1 MPHFGIPLVMM
12 SSPDLERLFYEGC
25 YDRILATTLRTKTET
40 LNVFVVGALAF
51 TGRLDEAEITGRLII
66 ADDARDELD
75 AVIVRFF
82 LCTGAC
88 HAGLLAKALKWAKS
102 NAAALRAPNPRSR
115 FFAYQGLGLVR
126 YFEGRM
132 ARSRRLTL
140 RALSAAIEAHFPYGR
155 LLALDL
161 RGHALVQT
169 GQVFSGL
176 RLLQQAG
183 HLAADLGFVANAQ
196 TIQVAEHV
204 YRLRYRV
211 PSPGDVLARLEQL
224 ARSPSV
230 SFFARRNA
238 LLELVWQHALRSDVP
253 AAELCLNEAAR
264 IALPDEDR
272 RGRVRGLLART
283 VLLMLSEGRVAA
295 IPYLEEARRMAQ
307 DDPSLH
313 VETLF
318 VEAAVL
324 QAHRPE
330 LPSELESLVH
340 MTGIDR
346 ARVAHELILGS
357 PRSPHLPLED
367 RLGELLLNLPS
378 MPPEMRTVHLV
389 HEQLTGLVPW
399 SLGLH
404 PGRRI
409 YLTETS
415 LLTEDHG
422 RLSVHK
428 HPSGPSVRVLR
439 ELATGPKTNA
449 DLMRSVWNLSSYS
462 PSRHDPTLH
471 TAVARLR
478 AGLAPNSEW
487 IVTTDRG
494 YQLASDV
501 ELVLICNGFQV
512 HAMGDVGDEAELEP
526 ISERESHILE
536 ILGRRRAASSTE
548 LAEDLRVSDATA
560 LRSLRSLV
568 ATGKLHRTGRGKG
581 TRYSLVPE
589 AAPVWEERS

>member
-1 MPHFGIPLVMM
+1 MSEFRIPLAMM
-12 SSPDLERLFYEGC
+12 SPPDLERLFYEGC
-25 YDRILATTLRTKTET
+25 YDRILAATLRTQAGD
-40 LNVFVVGALAF
+40 LNPFVVGALAF
-51 TGRLDEAEITGRLII
+51 SGRLDEAEITGRLILS
-66 ADDARDELD
+66 DETRDEVD
-75 AVIVRFF
+75 AVAVRFF
-82 LCTGAC
+82 LCAGAC
-88 HAGLLAKALKWAKS
+88 HAGLLGKALKWAKS
-102 NAAALRAPNPRSR
+102 NIGALGAPNPRSR
-115 FFAYQGLGLVR
+115 FFGYQGLGLVR

-132 ARSRRLTL
+132 ARSRRFTL
-140 RALSAAIEAHFPYGR
+140 RALSAAIEAQFPYGR

-176 RLLQQAG
+176 RLLQQAE

-196 TIQVAEHV
+196 TIQVAEQV

-211 PSPGDVLARLEQL
+211 PSPGDALARLEQL

-238 LLELVWQHALRSDVP
+238 LLELVWQHAFRSDVP
-253 AAELCLNEAAR
+253 TAELCLNEAAR

-272 RGRVRGLLART
+272 RGRVRGLLARA

-295 IPYLEEARRMAQ
+295 VPYLEEARRIAQ
-307 DDPSLH
+307 EDPSLR
-313 VETLF
+313 VEVLF
-318 VEAAVL
+318 VEAAVVRAERPGIASEL
-324 QAHRPE
+324 GHLAHR
-330 LPSELESLVH
+330 
-340 MTGIDR
+340 TGIDR
-346 ARVAHELILGS
+346 ARIAQELALGS
-357 PRSPHLPLED
+357 RSTCLPLED

-378 MPPEMRTVHLV
+378 MPPEMRVVHLV
-389 HEQLTGLVPW
+389 HEHLAGLVPW
-399 SLGLH
+399 SLNLN

-428 HPSGPSVRVLR
+428 HPSRPSVRVLR

-449 DLMRSVWNLSSYS
+449 ELMSSVWNLSSYS

-478 AGLAPNSEW
+478 AGLAPNGEW
-487 IVTTDRG
+487 ILTTDRG

-501 ELVLICNGFQV
+501 ELVLVGDRLQV
-512 HAMGDVGDEAELEP
+512 YAMGTVGDEVELESA
-526 ISERESHILE
+526 SERESHILE

-560 LRSLRSLV
+560 LRSLRALV

-589 AAPVWEERS
+589 ESPVREERS

>member
-1 MPHFGIPLVMM
+1 MSEFRIPLAMM
-12 SSPDLERLFYEGC
+12 SPPDLERLFYEGC
-25 YDRILATTLRTKTET
+25 YDRILAATLRTQAGD
-40 LNVFVVGALAF
+40 LNPFVVGALAF
-51 TGRLDEAEITGRLII
+51 SGRLDEAEITGRLILS
-66 ADDARDELD
+66 DETRDEVD
-75 AVIVRFF
+75 AVAVRFF
-82 LCTGAC
+82 LCAGAC
-88 HAGLLAKALKWAKS
+88 HAGLLGKALKWAKS
-102 NAAALRAPNPRSR
+102 NIGALGAPNPRSR
-115 FFAYQGLGLVR
+115 FFGYQGLGLVR

-132 ARSRRLTL
+132 ARSRRFTL
-140 RALSAAIEAHFPYGR
+140 RALSAAIEAQFPYGR

-176 RLLQQAG
+176 RLLQQAE

-196 TIQVAEHV
+196 TIQVAEQV

-211 PSPGDVLARLEQL
+211 PSPGDALARLEQL

-238 LLELVWQHALRSDVP
+238 LLELVWQHAFRSDVP
-253 AAELCLNEAAR
+253 TAELCLNEAAR

-272 RGRVRGLLART
+272 RGRVRGLLARA

-295 IPYLEEARRMAQ
+295 VPYLEEARRIAQ
-307 DDPSLH
+307 EDPSLR
-313 VETLF
+313 VEVLF
-318 VEAAVL
+318 VEAAVVRAERPGIASEL
-324 QAHRPE
+324 GHLAHR
-330 LPSELESLVH
+330 
-340 MTGIDR
+340 TGIDR
-346 ARVAHELILGS
+346 ARIAQELALGS
-357 PRSPHLPLED
+357 RSTCLPLED

-378 MPPEMRTVHLV
+378 MPPEMRVVHLV
-389 HEQLTGLVPW
+389 HEHLAGLVPW
-399 SLGLH
+399 SLNLN

-428 HPSGPSVRVLR
+428 HPSRPSVRVLR

-449 DLMRSVWNLSSYS
+449 ELMSSVWNLSSYS

-478 AGLAPNSEW
+478 AGLAPNGEW
-487 IVTTDRG
+487 ILTTDRG

-501 ELVLICNGFQV
+501 ELVLVGDRLQV
-512 HAMGDVGDEAELEP
+512 YAMGTVGDEVELESV
-526 ISERESHILE
+526 SERESHILE

-560 LRSLRSLV
+560 LRSLRALV

-589 AAPVWEERS
+589 ESPVREERS

>member
-1 MPHFGIPLVMM
+1 MSEFRIPLAMM
-12 SSPDLERLFYEGC
+12 SPPDLERLFYEGC
-25 YDRILATTLRTKTET
+25 YDRILAATLRTQAGD
-40 LNVFVVGALAF
+40 LNPFVVGALAF
-51 TGRLDEAEITGRLII
+51 SGRLDEAEITGRLILS
-66 ADDARDELD
+66 DETRDEVD
-75 AVIVRFF
+75 AAAVRFF
-82 LCTGAC
+82 LCAGAC
-88 HAGLLAKALKWAKS
+88 HAGLLGKALKWAKS
-102 NAAALRAPNPRSR
+102 NIGALGAPNPRSR
-115 FFAYQGLGLVR
+115 FFGYQGLGLVR

-132 ARSRRLTL
+132 ARSRRFTL
-140 RALSAAIEAHFPYGR
+140 RALSAAIEAQFPYGR

-176 RLLQQAG
+176 RLLQQAE

-196 TIQVAEHV
+196 TIQVAEQV

-211 PSPGDVLARLEQL
+211 PSPGDALARLEQL

-238 LLELVWQHALRSDVP
+238 LLELVWQHAFRSDVP
-253 AAELCLNEAAR
+253 TAELCLNEAAR

-272 RGRVRGLLART
+272 RGRVRGLLARA

-295 IPYLEEARRMAQ
+295 VPYLEEARRIAQ
-307 DDPSLH
+307 EDPSLR
-313 VETLF
+313 VEVLF
-318 VEAAVL
+318 VEAAVVRAERPGIASEL
-324 QAHRPE
+324 GHLAHR
-330 LPSELESLVH
+330 
-340 MTGIDR
+340 TGIDR
-346 ARVAHELILGS
+346 ARIAQELALGS
-357 PRSPHLPLED
+357 RSTCLPLED

-378 MPPEMRTVHLV
+378 MPPEMRVVHLV
-389 HEQLTGLVPW
+389 HEHLAGLVPW
-399 SLGLH
+399 SLNLN

-428 HPSGPSVRVLR
+428 HPSRPSVRVLR

-449 DLMRSVWNLSSYS
+449 ELMSSVWNLSSYS

-478 AGLAPNSEW
+478 AGLAPNGEW
-487 IVTTDRG
+487 ILTTDRG

-501 ELVLICNGFQV
+501 ELVLVGDRLQV
-512 HAMGDVGDEAELEP
+512 YAMGTVGDEVELESA
-526 ISERESHILE
+526 SERESHILE

-560 LRSLRSLV
+560 LRSLRALV

-589 AAPVWEERS
+589 ESPVREERS

>member
-1 MPHFGIPLVMM
+1 MSEFRIPLAMM
-12 SSPDLERLFYEGC
+12 SPPDLERLFYEGC
-25 YDRILATTLRTKTET
+25 YDRILAATLRTQAGD
-40 LNVFVVGALAF
+40 LNPFVVGALAF
-51 TGRLDEAEITGRLII
+51 SGRLDEAEITGRLILS
-66 ADDARDELD
+66 DETRDEVD
-75 AVIVRFF
+75 AVAVRFF
-82 LCTGAC
+82 LCAGAC
-88 HAGLLAKALKWAKS
+88 HAGLLGKALKWAKS
-102 NAAALRAPNPRSR
+102 NIGALGAPNPRSR
-115 FFAYQGLGLVR
+115 FFGYQGLGLVR

-132 ARSRRLTL
+132 ARSRRFTL
-140 RALSAAIEAHFPYGR
+140 RALSAAIEAQFPYGR

-176 RLLQQAG
+176 RLLQQAE

-196 TIQVAEHV
+196 TIQVAEQV

-211 PSPGDVLARLEQL
+211 PSPGDALARLEQL

-238 LLELVWQHALRSDVP
+238 LLELVWQHAFRSDVP
-253 AAELCLNEAAR
+253 TAELCLNEAAR

-272 RGRVRGLLART
+272 RGRVRGLLARA

-295 IPYLEEARRMAQ
+295 VPYLEEARRIAQ
-307 DDPSLH
+307 EDPSLR
-313 VETLF
+313 VEVLF
-318 VEAAVL
+318 VEAAVVRAERPGIASEL
-324 QAHRPE
+324 GHLAHR
-330 LPSELESLVH
+330 
-340 MTGIDR
+340 TGIDR
-346 ARVAHELILGS
+346 ARIAQELALGS
-357 PRSPHLPLED
+357 RSTCLPLED

-378 MPPEMRTVHLV
+378 MPPEMRVVHLV
-389 HEQLTGLVPW
+389 HEHLAGLVPW
-399 SLGLH
+399 SLNLN

-428 HPSGPSVRVLR
+428 HPSRPSVRVLR

-449 DLMRSVWNLSSYS
+449 ELMSSVWNLSSYS

-478 AGLAPNSEW
+478 AGLAPNGEW
-487 IVTTDRG
+487 ILTTDRG

-501 ELVLICNGFQV
+501 ELVLVGDRLQV
-512 HAMGDVGDEAELEP
+512 YAMGTVGDQVELESV
-526 ISERESHILE
+526 SERESHILE

-560 LRSLRSLV
+560 LRSLRALV

-589 AAPVWEERS
+589 ESPVREERS

>member
-1 MPHFGIPLVMM
+1 MM
-12 SSPDLERLFYEGC
+12 SPPDLERLFYEGC
-25 YDRILATTLRTKTET
+25 YDRILAKTLRTQTGN
-40 LNVFVVGALAF
+40 LDPFVVGALAF
-51 TGRLDEAEITGRLII
+51 TGRLDEAEITGRLITS
-66 ADDARDELD
+66 DDTRDEVD
-75 AVIVRFF
+75 AVAVRFF
-82 LCTGAC
+82 LCAGAC
-88 HAGLLAKALKWAKS
+88 HAGLLGKALKWAKS
-102 NAAALRAPNPRSR
+102 NLAALGASDPRSR

-132 ARSRRLTL
+132 ARSRRFTL

-196 TIQVAEHV
+196 TIQVSEHI

-211 PSPGDVLARLEQL
+211 PSPGDLLTRLEQL
-224 ARSPSV
+224 ARSPTV

-238 LLELVWQHALRSDVP
+238 LLELVWQHAFRSDVR
-253 AAELCLNEAAR
+253 AAEQCLNEATR

-272 RGRVRGLLART
+272 RGRVRGLLARA

-295 IPYLEEARRMAQ
+295 VPYLEEARRLAHE
-307 DDPSLH
+307 DPSLR
-313 VETLF
+313 VEALF

-324 QAHRPE
+324 RAGRPE
-330 LPSELESLVH
+330 VASELEHLAH
-340 MTGIDR
+340 RTGIDR
-346 ARVAHELILGS
+346 ARIAQELALGF
-357 PRSPHLPLED
+357 RSTRLPLED

-378 MPPEMRTVHLV
+378 MPPEMRVVHLV
-389 HEQLTGLVPW
+389 HEQLAGLVPW
-399 SLGLH
+399 SLGLS

-439 ELATGPKTNA
+439 ELAAGPKTNA
-449 DLMRSVWNLSSYS
+449 ELMSSVWNLSLYS

-478 AGLAPNSEW
+478 AGLAPNGEW
-487 IVTTDRG
+487 ILTTDRG

-501 ELVLICNGFQV
+501 ELVLIGNDVQV
-512 HAMGDVGDEAELEP
+512 HAMGSVGEEAEP
-526 ISERESHILE
+526 VSERESHILE

-581 TRYSLVPE
+581 TRYSLIPE
-589 AAPVWEERS
+589 ESPVREERS

>member
-1 MPHFGIPLVMM
+1 MSEFRIPLAMM
-12 SSPDLERLFYEGC
+12 SPPDFERLFYEGC
-25 YDRILATTLRTKTET
+25 YDRILAATLRTQAGD
-40 LNVFVVGALAF
+40 LNPFVVGALAF
-51 TGRLDEAEITGRLII
+51 SGRLDEAEITGRLILS
-66 ADDARDELD
+66 DETRDEVD
-75 AVIVRFF
+75 AVAVRFF
-82 LCTGAC
+82 LCAGAC
-88 HAGLLAKALKWAKS
+88 HAGLLGKALKWAKS
-102 NAAALRAPNPRSR
+102 NIGALGAPNPRSR
-115 FFAYQGLGLVR
+115 FFGYQGLGLVR

-132 ARSRRLTL
+132 ARSRRFTL
-140 RALSAAIEAHFPYGR
+140 RALSAAIEAQFPYGR

-176 RLLQQAG
+176 RLLQQAE

-196 TIQVAEHV
+196 TIQVAEQV

-211 PSPGDVLARLEQL
+211 PSPGDALARLEQL

-238 LLELVWQHALRSDVP
+238 LLELVWQHAFRSDVP
-253 AAELCLNEAAR
+253 TAELCLNEAAR

-272 RGRVRGLLART
+272 RGRVRGLLARA

-295 IPYLEEARRMAQ
+295 VPYLEEARRIAQ
-307 DDPSLH
+307 EDPSLR
-313 VETLF
+313 VEVLF
-318 VEAAVL
+318 VEAAVVR
-324 QAHRPE
+324 AERPGIA
-330 LPSELESLVH
+330 SELGHLAH
-340 MTGIDR
+340 KTGIDR
-346 ARVAHELILGS
+346 ARIAQELALGS
-357 PRSPHLPLED
+357 RSTCLPLED

-378 MPPEMRTVHLV
+378 MPPEMRVVHLV
-389 HEQLTGLVPW
+389 HEHLAGLVPW
-399 SLGLH
+399 SLNLN

-428 HPSGPSVRVLR
+428 HPSRPSVRVLR

-449 DLMRSVWNLSSYS
+449 ELMSSVWNLSSYS

-478 AGLAPNSEW
+478 AGLAPNGEW
-487 IVTTDRG
+487 ILTTDRG

-501 ELVLICNGFQV
+501 ELVLVGDRLQV
-512 HAMGDVGDEAELEP
+512 YAMGTVGDEVELESV
-526 ISERESHILE
+526 SERESHILE

-560 LRSLRSLV
+560 LRSLRALV

-589 AAPVWEERS
+589 ESPVREERS

>member
-1 MPHFGIPLVMM
+1 MSEFRIPLAMM
-12 SSPDLERLFYEGC
+12 SPPDLERLFYEGC
-25 YDRILATTLRTKTET
+25 YDRILAATLRTQAGD
-40 LNVFVVGALAF
+40 LNPFVVGALAF
-51 TGRLDEAEITGRLII
+51 SGRLDEAEITGRLILS
-66 ADDARDELD
+66 DETRDEVD
-75 AVIVRFF
+75 AAAVRFF
-82 LCTGAC
+82 LCAGAC
-88 HAGLLAKALKWAKS
+88 HAGLLGKALKWAKS
-102 NAAALRAPNPRSR
+102 NIGALGAPNPRSR
-115 FFAYQGLGLVR
+115 FFGYQGLGLVR

-132 ARSRRLTL
+132 ARSRRFTL
-140 RALSAAIEAHFPYGR
+140 RALSAAIEAQFPYGR

-176 RLLQQAG
+176 RLLQQAE

-196 TIQVAEHV
+196 TIQVAEQV

-211 PSPGDVLARLEQL
+211 PSPGDALARLEQL

-238 LLELVWQHALRSDVP
+238 LLELVWQHAFRSDVP
-253 AAELCLNEAAR
+253 TAELCLNEAAR

-272 RGRVRGLLART
+272 RGRVRGLLARA

-295 IPYLEEARRMAQ
+295 VPYLEEARRIAQ
-307 DDPSLH
+307 EDPSLR
-313 VETLF
+313 VEVLF
-318 VEAAVL
+318 VEAAVVRAERPGIASEL
-324 QAHRPE
+324 GHLAHR
-330 LPSELESLVH
+330 
-340 MTGIDR
+340 TGIDR
-346 ARVAHELILGS
+346 ARIAQELALGS
-357 PRSPHLPLED
+357 RSTCLPLED

-378 MPPEMRTVHLV
+378 MPPEMRVVHLV
-389 HEQLTGLVPW
+389 HEHLAGLVPW
-399 SLGLH
+399 SLNLN

-428 HPSGPSVRVLR
+428 HPSRPSVRVLR

-449 DLMRSVWNLSSYS
+449 ELMSSVWNLSSYS

-478 AGLAPNSEW
+478 AGLAPNGEW
-487 IVTTDRG
+487 ILTTDRG

-501 ELVLICNGFQV
+501 ELVLVGDRLQV
-512 HAMGDVGDEAELEP
+512 YAMGTVGDQVELESV
-526 ISERESHILE
+526 SERESHILE

-560 LRSLRSLV
+560 LRSLRALV

-589 AAPVWEERS
+589 ESPVREERS

>member
-1 MPHFGIPLVMM
+1 MSEFRIPLAMM
-12 SSPDLERLFYEGC
+12 SPPDFERLFYEGC
-25 YDRILATTLRTKTET
+25 YDRILAATLRTQAGD
-40 LNVFVVGALAF
+40 LNPFVVGALAF
-51 TGRLDEAEITGRLII
+51 SGRLDEAEITGRLILS
-66 ADDARDELD
+66 DETRDEVD
-75 AVIVRFF
+75 AVAVRFF
-82 LCTGAC
+82 LCAGAC
-88 HAGLLAKALKWAKS
+88 HAGLLGKALKWAKS
-102 NAAALRAPNPRSR
+102 NIGALGAPNPRSR
-115 FFAYQGLGLVR
+115 FFGYQGLGLVR

-132 ARSRRLTL
+132 ARSRRFTL
-140 RALSAAIEAHFPYGR
+140 RALSAAIEAQFPYGR

-176 RLLQQAG
+176 RLLQQAE

-196 TIQVAEHV
+196 TIQVAEQV

-211 PSPGDVLARLEQL
+211 PSPGDALARLEQL

-238 LLELVWQHALRSDVP
+238 LLELVWQHAFRSDVP
-253 AAELCLNEAAR
+253 TAELCLNEAAR

-272 RGRVRGLLART
+272 RGRVRGLLARA

-295 IPYLEEARRMAQ
+295 VPYLEEARRIAQ
-307 DDPSLH
+307 EDPSLR
-313 VETLF
+313 VEVLF
-318 VEAAVL
+318 VEAAVVRAERPGIASEL
-324 QAHRPE
+324 GHLAHR
-330 LPSELESLVH
+330 
-340 MTGIDR
+340 TGIDR
-346 ARVAHELILGS
+346 ARIAQELALGS
-357 PRSPHLPLED
+357 RSTCLPLED

-378 MPPEMRTVHLV
+378 MPPEMRVVHLV
-389 HEQLTGLVPW
+389 HEHLAGLVPW
-399 SLGLH
+399 SLNLN

-428 HPSGPSVRVLR
+428 HPSRPSVRVLR

-449 DLMRSVWNLSSYS
+449 ELMSSVWNLSSYS

-478 AGLAPNSEW
+478 AGLAPNGEW
-487 IVTTDRG
+487 ILTTDRG

-501 ELVLICNGFQV
+501 ELVLVGDRLQV
-512 HAMGDVGDEAELEP
+512 YAMGTVGDEVELESV
-526 ISERESHILE
+526 SERESHILE

-560 LRSLRSLV
+560 LRSLRALV

-589 AAPVWEERS
+589 ESPVREERS

>member
-1 MPHFGIPLVMM
+1 MSEFRIPLAMM
-12 SSPDLERLFYEGC
+12 SPPDFERLFYEGC
-25 YDRILATTLRTKTET
+25 YDRILAATLRTQAGD
-40 LNVFVVGALAF
+40 LNPFVVGALAF
-51 TGRLDEAEITGRLII
+51 SGRLDEAEITGRLILS
-66 ADDARDELD
+66 DETRDEVD
-75 AVIVRFF
+75 AVAVRFF
-82 LCTGAC
+82 LCAGAC
-88 HAGLLAKALKWAKS
+88 HAGLLGKALKWAKS
-102 NAAALRAPNPRSR
+102 NIGALGAPNPRSR
-115 FFAYQGLGLVR
+115 FFGYQGLGLVR

-132 ARSRRLTL
+132 ARSRRFTL
-140 RALSAAIEAHFPYGR
+140 RALSAAIEAQFPYGR

-176 RLLQQAG
+176 RLLQQAE

-196 TIQVAEHV
+196 TIQVAEQV

-211 PSPGDVLARLEQL
+211 PSPGDALARLEQL

-238 LLELVWQHALRSDVP
+238 LLELVWQHAFRSDVP
-253 AAELCLNEAAR
+253 TAELCLNEAAR

-272 RGRVRGLLART
+272 RGRVRGLLARA

-295 IPYLEEARRMAQ
+295 VPYLEEARRIAQ
-307 DDPSLH
+307 EDPSLR
-313 VETLF
+313 VEVLF
-318 VEAAVL
+318 VEAAVVRAERPGIASEL
-324 QAHRPE
+324 GHLAHR
-330 LPSELESLVH
+330 
-340 MTGIDR
+340 TGIDR
-346 ARVAHELILGS
+346 ARIAQELALGS
-357 PRSPHLPLED
+357 RSTCLPLED

-378 MPPEMRTVHLV
+378 MPPEMRVVHLV
-389 HEQLTGLVPW
+389 HEHLAGLVPW
-399 SLGLH
+399 SLGLN

-428 HPSGPSVRVLR
+428 HPSRPSVRVLR

-449 DLMRSVWNLSSYS
+449 ELMSSVWNLSSYS

-478 AGLAPNSEW
+478 AGLAPNGEW
-487 IVTTDRG
+487 ILTTDRG

-501 ELVLICNGFQV
+501 ELVLVGDRLQV
-512 HAMGDVGDEAELEP
+512 YAMGTVGDEVELESA
-526 ISERESHILE
+526 SERESHILE

-560 LRSLRSLV
+560 LRSLRALV

-589 AAPVWEERS
+589 ESPVREERS

>member
-1 MPHFGIPLVMM
+1 MSEFRIPLAMM
-12 SSPDLERLFYEGC
+12 SPPDLERLFYEGC
-25 YDRILATTLRTKTET
+25 YDRILAATLRTQAGD
-40 LNVFVVGALAF
+40 LNPFVVGALAF
-51 TGRLDEAEITGRLII
+51 SGRLDEAEITGRLILS
-66 ADDARDELD
+66 DETRDEVD
-75 AVIVRFF
+75 AVAVRFF
-82 LCTGAC
+82 LCAGAC
-88 HAGLLAKALKWAKS
+88 HAGLLGKALKWAKS
-102 NAAALRAPNPRSR
+102 NIGALGAPNPRSR
-115 FFAYQGLGLVR
+115 FFGYQGLGLVR

-132 ARSRRLTL
+132 ARSRRFTL
-140 RALSAAIEAHFPYGR
+140 RALSAAIEAQFPYGR

-176 RLLQQAG
+176 RLLQQAE

-196 TIQVAEHV
+196 TIQVAEQV

-211 PSPGDVLARLEQL
+211 PSPGDALARLEQL

-238 LLELVWQHALRSDVP
+238 LLELVWQHAFRSDVP
-253 AAELCLNEAAR
+253 TAELCLNEAAR

-272 RGRVRGLLART
+272 LGRVRGLLARA

-295 IPYLEEARRMAQ
+295 VPYLEEARRIAQ
-307 DDPSLH
+307 EDPSLR
-313 VETLF
+313 VEVLF
-318 VEAAVL
+318 VEAAVVRAERPGIASEL
-324 QAHRPE
+324 GHLAHR
-330 LPSELESLVH
+330 
-340 MTGIDR
+340 TGIDR
-346 ARVAHELILGS
+346 ARIAQELALGS
-357 PRSPHLPLED
+357 RSTCLPLED

-378 MPPEMRTVHLV
+378 MPPEMRVVHLV
-389 HEQLTGLVPW
+389 HEHLAGLVPW
-399 SLGLH
+399 SLNLN

-428 HPSGPSVRVLR
+428 HPSRPSVRVLR

-449 DLMRSVWNLSSYS
+449 ELMSSVWNLSSYS

-478 AGLAPNSEW
+478 AGLAPNGEW
-487 IVTTDRG
+487 ILTTDRG

-501 ELVLICNGFQV
+501 ELVLVGDRLQV
-512 HAMGDVGDEAELEP
+512 YAMGTVGDEVELESV
-526 ISERESHILE
+526 SERESHILE

-560 LRSLRSLV
+560 LRSLRALV

-589 AAPVWEERS
+589 ESPVREERS

>member
-1 MPHFGIPLVMM
+1 MSEFRIPLAMM
-12 SSPDLERLFYEGC
+12 SPPDLERLFYEGC
-25 YDRILATTLRTKTET
+25 YDRILAATLRTQAGD
-40 LNVFVVGALAF
+40 LNPFVVGALAF
-51 TGRLDEAEITGRLII
+51 SGRLDEAEITGRLILS
-66 ADDARDELD
+66 DETRDEVD
-75 AVIVRFF
+75 AAAVRFF
-82 LCTGAC
+82 LCAGAC
-88 HAGLLAKALKWAKS
+88 HAGLLGKALKWAKS
-102 NAAALRAPNPRSR
+102 NIGALGAPNPRSR
-115 FFAYQGLGLVR
+115 FFGYQGLGLVR

-132 ARSRRLTL
+132 ARSRRFTL
-140 RALSAAIEAHFPYGR
+140 RALSAAIEAQFPYGR

-176 RLLQQAG
+176 RLLQQAE

-196 TIQVAEHV
+196 TIQVAEQV

-211 PSPGDVLARLEQL
+211 PSPGDALARLEQL

-238 LLELVWQHALRSDVP
+238 LLELVWQHAFRSDVP
-253 AAELCLNEAAR
+253 TAELCLNEAAR

-272 RGRVRGLLART
+272 RGRVRGLLARA

-295 IPYLEEARRMAQ
+295 VPYLEEARRIAQ
-307 DDPSLH
+307 EDPSLR
-313 VETLF
+313 VEVLF
-318 VEAAVL
+318 VEAAVVRAERPGIASEL
-324 QAHRPE
+324 GHLAHR
-330 LPSELESLVH
+330 
-340 MTGIDR
+340 TGIDR
-346 ARVAHELILGS
+346 ARIAQELALGS
-357 PRSPHLPLED
+357 RSTCLPLED

-378 MPPEMRTVHLV
+378 MPPEMRVVHLV
-389 HEQLTGLVPW
+389 HEHLAGLVPW
-399 SLGLH
+399 SLNLN

-428 HPSGPSVRVLR
+428 HPSRPSVRVLR

-449 DLMRSVWNLSSYS
+449 ELMSSVWNLSSYS

-478 AGLAPNSEW
+478 AGLAPNGEW
-487 IVTTDRG
+487 ILTTDRG

-501 ELVLICNGFQV
+501 ELVLVGDRLQV
-512 HAMGDVGDEAELEP
+512 YAMGTVGDEVELESV
-526 ISERESHILE
+526 SERESHILE

-560 LRSLRSLV
+560 LRSLRALV

-589 AAPVWEERS
+589 ESPVREERS

>member
-1 MPHFGIPLVMM
+1 MSEFRIPLAMM
-12 SSPDLERLFYEGC
+12 SPPDFERLFYEGC
-25 YDRILATTLRTKTET
+25 YDRILAATLRTQAGD
-40 LNVFVVGALAF
+40 LNPFVVGALAF
-51 TGRLDEAEITGRLII
+51 SGRLDEAEITGRLILS
-66 ADDARDELD
+66 DETRDEVD
-75 AVIVRFF
+75 AVAVRFF
-82 LCTGAC
+82 LCAGAC
-88 HAGLLAKALKWAKS
+88 HAGLLGKALKWAKS
-102 NAAALRAPNPRSR
+102 NIGALGAPNPRSR
-115 FFAYQGLGLVR
+115 FFGYQGLGLVR

-132 ARSRRLTL
+132 ARSRRFTL
-140 RALSAAIEAHFPYGR
+140 RALSAAIEAQFPYGR

-176 RLLQQAG
+176 RLLQQAE

-196 TIQVAEHV
+196 TIQVAEQV

-211 PSPGDVLARLEQL
+211 PSPGDALARLEQL

-238 LLELVWQHALRSDVP
+238 LLELVWQHAFRSDVP
-253 AAELCLNEAAR
+253 TAELCLNEAAR

-272 RGRVRGLLART
+272 RGRVRGLLARA

-295 IPYLEEARRMAQ
+295 VPYLEEARRIAQ
-307 DDPSLH
+307 EDPSLR
-313 VETLF
+313 VEVLF
-318 VEAAVL
+318 VEAAVVRAERPGIASEL
-324 QAHRPE
+324 GHLAHR
-330 LPSELESLVH
+330 
-340 MTGIDR
+340 TGIDR
-346 ARVAHELILGS
+346 ARIAQELALGS
-357 PRSPHLPLED
+357 RSTCLPLED

-378 MPPEMRTVHLV
+378 MPPEMRVVHLV
-389 HEQLTGLVPW
+389 HEHLAGLVPW
-399 SLGLH
+399 SLNLN

-428 HPSGPSVRVLR
+428 HPSRPSVRVLR

-449 DLMRSVWNLSSYS
+449 ELMSSVWNLSSYS

-478 AGLAPNSEW
+478 AGLAPNGEW
-487 IVTTDRG
+487 ILTTDRG

-501 ELVLICNGFQV
+501 ELVLVGDRLQV
-512 HAMGDVGDEAELEP
+512 YAMGTVGDQVELESV
-526 ISERESHILE
+526 SERESHILE

-560 LRSLRSLV
+560 LRSLRALV

-589 AAPVWEERS
+589 ESPVREERS

>member
-1 MPHFGIPLVMM
+1 MSEFRIPLAMM
-12 SSPDLERLFYEGC
+12 SPPDLERLFYEGC
-25 YDRILATTLRTKTET
+25 YDRILAATLRTQAGD
-40 LNVFVVGALAF
+40 LNPFVVGALAF
-51 TGRLDEAEITGRLII
+51 SGRLDEAEITGRLILS
-66 ADDARDELD
+66 DETRDEVD
-75 AVIVRFF
+75 AVAVRFF
-82 LCTGAC
+82 LCAGAC
-88 HAGLLAKALKWAKS
+88 HAGLLGKALKWAKS
-102 NAAALRAPNPRSR
+102 NIGALGAPNPRSR
-115 FFAYQGLGLVR
+115 FFGYQGLGLVR

-132 ARSRRLTL
+132 ARSRRFTL
-140 RALSAAIEAHFPYGR
+140 RALSAAIEAQFPYGR

-161 RGHALVQT
+161 RGHALMQT

-176 RLLQQAG
+176 RLLQQAE

-196 TIQVAEHV
+196 TIQVAEQV

-211 PSPGDVLARLEQL
+211 PSPGDALARLEQL

-238 LLELVWQHALRSDVP
+238 LLELVWQHAFRSDVP
-253 AAELCLNEAAR
+253 TAELCLNEAAR

-272 RGRVRGLLART
+272 RGRVRGLLARA

-295 IPYLEEARRMAQ
+295 VPYLEEARRIAQ
-307 DDPSLH
+307 EDPSLR
-313 VETLF
+313 VEVLF
-318 VEAAVL
+318 VEAAVVRAERPGIASEL
-324 QAHRPE
+324 GHLAHR
-330 LPSELESLVH
+330 
-340 MTGIDR
+340 TGIDR
-346 ARVAHELILGS
+346 ARIAQELALGS
-357 PRSPHLPLED
+357 RSTCLPLED

-378 MPPEMRTVHLV
+378 MPPEMRVVHLV
-389 HEQLTGLVPW
+389 HEHLAGLVPW
-399 SLGLH
+399 SLNLN

-428 HPSGPSVRVLR
+428 HPSRPSVRVLR

-449 DLMRSVWNLSSYS
+449 ELMSSVWNLSSYS

-478 AGLAPNSEW
+478 AGLAPNGEW
-487 IVTTDRG
+487 ILTTDRG

-501 ELVLICNGFQV
+501 ELVLVGDRLQV
-512 HAMGDVGDEAELEP
+512 YAMGTVGDEVELESV
-526 ISERESHILE
+526 SERESHILE

-560 LRSLRSLV
+560 LRSLRALV

-589 AAPVWEERS
+589 ESPVREERS

>member
-1 MPHFGIPLVMM
+1 MSEFRIPLAMM
-12 SSPDLERLFYEGC
+12 SPPDLERLFYEGC
-25 YDRILATTLRTKTET
+25 YDRILAATLRTQAGD
-40 LNVFVVGALAF
+40 LNPFVVGALAF
-51 TGRLDEAEITGRLII
+51 SGRLDEAEITGRLILS
-66 ADDARDELD
+66 DETRDEVD
-75 AVIVRFF
+75 AVAVRFF
-82 LCTGAC
+82 LCAGAC
-88 HAGLLAKALKWAKS
+88 HAGLLGKALKWAKS
-102 NAAALRAPNPRSR
+102 NIGALGAPNPRSR
-115 FFAYQGLGLVR
+115 FFGYQGLGLVR

-132 ARSRRLTL
+132 ARSRRFTL
-140 RALSAAIEAHFPYGR
+140 RALSAAIEAQFPYGR

-161 RGHALVQT
+161 RGHALMQT

-176 RLLQQAG
+176 RLLQQAE

-196 TIQVAEHV
+196 TIQVAEQV

-211 PSPGDVLARLEQL
+211 PSPGDALARLEQL

-238 LLELVWQHALRSDVP
+238 LLELVWQHAFRSDVP
-253 AAELCLNEAAR
+253 TAELCLNEAAR

-272 RGRVRGLLART
+272 RGRVRGLLARA

-295 IPYLEEARRMAQ
+295 VPYLEEARRIAQ
-307 DDPSLH
+307 EDPSLR
-313 VETLF
+313 VEVLF
-318 VEAAVL
+318 VEAAVVRAERPGIASEL
-324 QAHRPE
+324 GHLAHR
-330 LPSELESLVH
+330 
-340 MTGIDR
+340 TGIDR
-346 ARVAHELILGS
+346 ARIAQELALGS
-357 PRSPHLPLED
+357 RSTCLPLED

-378 MPPEMRTVHLV
+378 MPPEMRVVHLV
-389 HEQLTGLVPW
+389 HEHLAGLVPW
-399 SLGLH
+399 SLNLN

-428 HPSGPSVRVLR
+428 HPSRPSVRVLR

-449 DLMRSVWNLSSYS
+449 ELMSSVWNLSSYS

-478 AGLAPNSEW
+478 AGLAPNGEW
-487 IVTTDRG
+487 ILTTDRG

-501 ELVLICNGFQV
+501 ELVLVGDRLQV
-512 HAMGDVGDEAELEP
+512 YAMGTVGDEVELESA
-526 ISERESHILE
+526 SERESHILE

-560 LRSLRSLV
+560 LRSLRALV

-589 AAPVWEERS
+589 ESPVREERS

>member
-1 MPHFGIPLVMM
+1 MSEFRIPLAMM
-12 SSPDLERLFYEGC
+12 SPPDLERLFYEGC
-25 YDRILATTLRTKTET
+25 YDRILAATLRTQAGD
-40 LNVFVVGALAF
+40 LNPFVVGALAF
-51 TGRLDEAEITGRLII
+51 SGRLDEAEITGRLILS
-66 ADDARDELD
+66 DETRDEVD
-75 AVIVRFF
+75 AVAVRFF
-82 LCTGAC
+82 LCAGAC
-88 HAGLLAKALKWAKS
+88 HAGLLGKALKWAKS
-102 NAAALRAPNPRSR
+102 NIGALGAPNPRSR
-115 FFAYQGLGLVR
+115 FFGYQGLGLVR

-132 ARSRRLTL
+132 ARSRRFTL
-140 RALSAAIEAHFPYGR
+140 RALSAAIEAQFPYGR

-176 RLLQQAG
+176 RLLQQAE

-196 TIQVAEHV
+196 TIQVAEQV

-211 PSPGDVLARLEQL
+211 PSPGDALARLEQL

-238 LLELVWQHALRSDVP
+238 LLELVWQHAFRSDVP
-253 AAELCLNEAAR
+253 TAELCLNEAAR

-272 RGRVRGLLART
+272 RGRVRGLLARA

-295 IPYLEEARRMAQ
+295 VPYLEEARRIAQ
-307 DDPSLH
+307 EDPSLR
-313 VETLF
+313 VEVLF
-318 VEAAVL
+318 VEAAVVR
-324 QAHRPE
+324 AERPGIA
-330 LPSELESLVH
+330 SELGHLAH
-340 MTGIDR
+340 KTGIDR
-346 ARVAHELILGS
+346 ARIAQELALGS
-357 PRSPHLPLED
+357 RSTCLPLED

-378 MPPEMRTVHLV
+378 MPPEMRVVHLV
-389 HEQLTGLVPW
+389 HEHLAGLVPW
-399 SLGLH
+399 SLNLN

-428 HPSGPSVRVLR
+428 HPSRPSVRVLR

-449 DLMRSVWNLSSYS
+449 ELMSSVWNLSSYS

-478 AGLAPNSEW
+478 AGLAPNGEW
-487 IVTTDRG
+487 ILTTDRG

-501 ELVLICNGFQV
+501 ELVLVGDRLQV
-512 HAMGDVGDEAELEP
+512 YAMGTVGDEVELESA
-526 ISERESHILE
+526 SERESHILE

-560 LRSLRSLV
+560 LRSLRALV

-589 AAPVWEERS
+589 ESPVREERS

>member
-1 MPHFGIPLVMM
+1 MSEFRIPLAMM
-12 SSPDLERLFYEGC
+12 SPPDLERLFYEGC
-25 YDRILATTLRTKTET
+25 YDRILAATLRTQAGD
-40 LNVFVVGALAF
+40 LNPFVVGALAF
-51 TGRLDEAEITGRLII
+51 SGRLDEAEITGRLILS
-66 ADDARDELD
+66 DETRDEVD
-75 AVIVRFF
+75 AAAVRFF
-82 LCTGAC
+82 LCAGAC
-88 HAGLLAKALKWAKS
+88 HAGLLGKALKWAKS
-102 NAAALRAPNPRSR
+102 NIGALGAPNPRSR
-115 FFAYQGLGLVR
+115 FFGYQGLGLVR

-132 ARSRRLTL
+132 ARSRRFTL
-140 RALSAAIEAHFPYGR
+140 RALSAAIEAQFPYGR

-161 RGHALVQT
+161 RGHALMQT

-176 RLLQQAG
+176 RLLQQAE

-196 TIQVAEHV
+196 TIQVAEQV

-211 PSPGDVLARLEQL
+211 PSPGDALARLEQL

-238 LLELVWQHALRSDVP
+238 LLELVWQHAFRSDVP
-253 AAELCLNEAAR
+253 TAELCLNEAAR

-272 RGRVRGLLART
+272 RGRVRGLLARA

-295 IPYLEEARRMAQ
+295 VPYLEEARRIAQ
-307 DDPSLH
+307 EDPSLR
-313 VETLF
+313 VEVLF
-318 VEAAVL
+318 VEAAVVRAERPGIASEL
-324 QAHRPE
+324 GHLAHR
-330 LPSELESLVH
+330 
-340 MTGIDR
+340 TGIDR
-346 ARVAHELILGS
+346 ARIAQELALGS
-357 PRSPHLPLED
+357 RSTCLPLED

-378 MPPEMRTVHLV
+378 MPPEMRVVHLV
-389 HEQLTGLVPW
+389 HEHLAGLVPW
-399 SLGLH
+399 SLNLN

-428 HPSGPSVRVLR
+428 HPSRPSVRVLR

-449 DLMRSVWNLSSYS
+449 ELMSSVWNLSSYS

-478 AGLAPNSEW
+478 AGLAPNGEW
-487 IVTTDRG
+487 ILTTDRG

-501 ELVLICNGFQV
+501 ELVLVGDRLQV
-512 HAMGDVGDEAELEP
+512 YAMGTVGDEVELESV
-526 ISERESHILE
+526 SERESHILE

-560 LRSLRSLV
+560 LRSLRALV

-589 AAPVWEERS
+589 ESPVREERS

>member
-1 MPHFGIPLVMM
+1 M
-12 SSPDLERLFYEGC
+12 SPPDLERLFYEGS
-25 YDRILATTLRTKTET
+25 YEQILATTLQTKSGA
-40 LNVFVVGALAF
+40 LDPFVVGALAF
-51 TGRLDEAEITGRLII
+51 SGRLDEAEITARLII
-66 ADDARDELD
+66 SDQTRDEVD
-75 AVIVRFF
+75 AVAIRFF
-82 LCTGAC
+82 LCAGAC
-88 HAGLLAKALKWAKS
+88 HAGLLGKALKWARS
-102 NAAALRAPNPRSR
+102 NVAALGASDPRSR

-132 ARSRRLTL
+132 ARSRRFVL

-176 RLLQQAG
+176 RLLQQAEQ
-183 HLAADLGFVANAQ
+183 LAGDLGFHANAQ
-196 TIQVAEHV
+196 TIQVAEHI

-211 PSPGDVLARLEQL
+211 PTPGDVLTRLEEL
-224 ARSPSV
+224 ARSPIV

-238 LLELVWQHALRSDVP
+238 LLELVWQHAFRSEVE
-253 AAELCLNEAAR
+253 AAEQCLSEATR

-272 RGRVRGLLART
+272 RGRVRGLLARS

-295 IPYLEEARRMAQ
+295 IPYLEEARRLAQ
-307 DDPSLH
+307 EDPSLR
-313 VETLF
+313 VEVLF

-324 QAHRPE
+324 RIDRPE
-330 LPSELESLVH
+330 LLSELEELAR

-346 ARVAHELILGS
+346 AQIARDLVLGS
-357 PRSPHLPLED
+357 APSTRLPLED
-367 RLGELLLNLPS
+367 RLGELLLNLSS
-378 MPPEMRTVHLV
+378 MPAEMRVIHLV
-389 HEQLTGLVPW
+389 NEQLSGLVPW
-399 SLGLH
+399 SIDLN

-422 RLSVHK
+422 HLSVHK

-449 DLMRSVWNLSSYS
+449 SLMSSVWNLSLYS

-478 AGLAPNSEW
+478 AALVPNGEW

-494 YQLASDV
+494 YHLASDV
-501 ELVLICNGFQV
+501 ELIAVGEGLQV
-512 HAMGDVGDEAELEP
+512 YAMGCVGEEDVE
-526 ISERESHILE
+526 SQVCERESHILE
-536 ILGRRRAASSTE
+536 ILGRRKVASSTE
-548 LAEDLRVSDATA
+548 LADDLRISDTTA
-560 LRSLRSLV
+560 LRSLRLLV
-568 ATGKLHRTGRGKG
+568 ATGKLHRTGRGKS
-581 TRYSLVPE
+581 TRYSLLPL
-589 AAPVWEERS
+589 AREERS

>member
-1 MPHFGIPLVMM
+1 MSEFRIPLAMM
-12 SSPDLERLFYEGC
+12 SPPDLERLFYEGC
-25 YDRILATTLRTKTET
+25 YDRILAATLRTQAGD
-40 LNVFVVGALAF
+40 LNPFVVGALAF
-51 TGRLDEAEITGRLII
+51 SGRLDEAEITGRLILS
-66 ADDARDELD
+66 DETRDEVD
-75 AVIVRFF
+75 AVAVRFF
-82 LCTGAC
+82 LCAGAC
-88 HAGLLAKALKWAKS
+88 HAGLLGKALKWAKS
-102 NAAALRAPNPRSR
+102 NIGALGAPNPRSR
-115 FFAYQGLGLVR
+115 FFGYQGLGLVR

-132 ARSRRLTL
+132 ARSRRFTL
-140 RALSAAIEAHFPYGR
+140 RALSAAIEAQFPYGR

-176 RLLQQAG
+176 RLLQQAE

-196 TIQVAEHV
+196 TIQVAEQV

-211 PSPGDVLARLEQL
+211 PSPGDALARLEQL

-238 LLELVWQHALRSDVP
+238 LLELVWQHAFRSDVP
-253 AAELCLNEAAR
+253 TAELCLNEAAR

-272 RGRVRGLLART
+272 RGRVRGLLARA

-295 IPYLEEARRMAQ
+295 VPYLEEARRIAQ
-307 DDPSLH
+307 EDPSLR
-313 VETLF
+313 VEVLF
-318 VEAAVL
+318 VEAAVVRAERPGIASEL
-324 QAHRPE
+324 GHLAHR
-330 LPSELESLVH
+330 
-340 MTGIDR
+340 TGIDR
-346 ARVAHELILGS
+346 ARIAQELALGS
-357 PRSPHLPLED
+357 RSTCLPLED

-378 MPPEMRTVHLV
+378 MPPEMRVVHLV
-389 HEQLTGLVPW
+389 HEHLAGLVPW
-399 SLGLH
+399 SLNLN
-404 PGRRI
+404 PGRRS

-428 HPSGPSVRVLR
+428 HPSRPSVRVLR

-449 DLMRSVWNLSSYS
+449 ELMSSVWNLSSYS

-478 AGLAPNSEW
+478 AGLAPNGEW
-487 IVTTDRG
+487 ILTTDRG

-501 ELVLICNGFQV
+501 ELVLVGDRLQV
-512 HAMGDVGDEAELEP
+512 YAMGTVGDEVELESV
-526 ISERESHILE
+526 SERESHILE

-560 LRSLRSLV
+560 LRSLRALV

-589 AAPVWEERS
+589 ESPVREERS